1 MNIPFAEKRRKL
13 QNYADACA
21 SVIAAKGKVTDARI
35 RLAQLRNEIEEVE
48 DEHRRMLASQD
59 SAERELIRVGMMNTN
74 RELTDAG
81 TVQAGPAVC
90 VEAVR

>member
-1 MNIPFAEKRRKL
+1 MNISFAERRRKL

-21 SVIAAKGKVTDARI
+21 STLAAKGKVTDARI

-74 RELTDAG
+74 RELVDAETLQNG
-81 TVQAGPAVC
+81 HADCA
-90 VEAVR
+90 EAVR